1 MPIILEKWEVLINTS
16 LSPLNATKL
25 PTCDKAI
32 KGLIAESEF
41 EREKVRKLLIEGVI
55 DREKIMDKQQY
66 VQVVQAMLI
75 RLLDKLYS
83 YKQTKGLETN
93 LRSVYNTISQ
103 HLEEVL
109 NFIEDFFSNYFDR
122 NEKVP
127 APYLPIS
134 FEELSKQLQ
143 QLQGRLEV
151 NEAINRELTN
161 ILVHNFKAFC
171 SIKSSGP
178 TYNELLYQKGLMS
191 ELLSDNVLASESSI
205 REVLFYFNFNDDDYV
220 AYLFNRLIAVT
231 EPYNSNKEKIAAL
244 RFEQKTINQ
253 LITTLNCYLS
263 PYMPSLKEQVNSWIE
278 EEIKFL
284 QTEPAFSLP
293 TKTAI
298 EDGDKIQTSLSVS
311 KLALLVRL
319 MVIDKVIT
327 NRVVAQVL
335 RILIKTV
342 ATAQSENIGFSSF
355 ESKYHKADKGTIAAV
370 KEMLFRWISVL
381 NQL

>member
-16 LSPLNATKL
+16 LNPLNASKL
-25 PTCDKAI
+25 SSSCEAI
-32 KGLIAESEF
+32 KGLVAESEL
-41 EREKVRKLLIEGVI
+41 EREKVRNLLIEGVI
-55 DREKIMDKQQY
+55 DRQKIMDKQQY

-75 RLLDKLYS
+75 RLLDKLHF
-83 YKQTKGLETN
+83 YKETKGLETS
-93 LRSVYNTISQ
+93 LVYLYNAVSQ

-127 APYLPIS
+127 TPYLLIS
-134 FEELSKQLQ
+134 IEELCKQLE
-143 QLQGRLEV
+143 QLQALLEV
-151 NEAINRELTN
+151 NEAIDRELTD
-161 ILVHNFKAFC
+161 ILVQNFKAFC

-178 TYNELLYQKGLMS
+178 TYNELLYQKDLMS

-205 REVLFYFNFNDDDYV
+205 SEVLFYFNFNEDDYV
-220 AYLFNRLIAVT
+220 AYLFNKLKAVT
-231 EPYNSNKEKIAAL
+231 ETYNSNKEKIAAL
-244 RFEQKTINQ
+244 RYEQKTINQ
-253 LITTLNCYLS
+253 LSTKLNCYLS
-263 PYMPSLKEQVNSWIE
+263 PYMPPLKEQVNCWIE

-284 QTEPAFSLP
+284 QTEPAFPLP
-293 TKTAI
+293 AI
-298 EDGDKIQTSLSVS
+298 EAKEVGNKIETSLSVS

-335 RILIKTV
+335 RVVIRTV
-342 ATAQSENIGFSSF
+342 ATSQSENIGFSSF
-355 ESKYHKADKGTIAAV
+355 ESKYHKTDKGTITAV
-370 KEMLFRWISVL
+370 KDMLFRWINIL